1 MHNTHQYGSITF
13 YACFTPKPVILSRP
27 PWYPKQTGLIPM
39 IPVIFPV
46 FESYIPVIKEIAG
59 FWSVHGYWGSSN
71 WSFKE
76 VWKQNDLFDLMNDPF
91 VFVIIDALF
100 SYYPTG
106 YYYYFWF
113 IIMILIYL
121 YRLCLVDIFDVRRFF
136 MAMKVSVMMSHHHRS
151 DGVSSGI
158 DRDFDWRIRW
168 SSHLWIIRHHLPV
181 GYFYASTNFSDFYD
195 FTPKYII
202 TKLMYVYRW
211 YKLVW
216 SYLIQWKYN
225 IDVRDT
231 AEFHQLYRQNG
242 KLMKPNC
249 ILSYPWKSSQLVIF
263 TQLVIF
269 GWWYYSWFEIRSL

>member
-59 FWSVHGYWGSSN
+59 FRSVHGFWRSSE
-71 WSFKE
+71 WPLRSE
-76 VWKQNDLFDLMNDPF
+76 IDEMTSLAWWMTLEWPF

-100 SYYPTG
+100 LYYPTG
-106 YYYYFWF
+106 YYYYYFWF
-113 IIMILIYL
+113 IIMTLIYL
-121 YRLCLVDIFDVRRFF
+121 YRLCLLDIFDVRTHFF
-136 MAMKVSVMMSHHHRS
+136 MAVKVSVMMSHHHRS

-181 GYFYASTNFSDFYD
+181 GYFLRFD
-195 FTPKYII
+195 
-202 TKLMYVYRW
+202 
-211 YKLVW
+211 
-216 SYLIQWKYN
+216 
-225 IDVRDT
+225 
-231 AEFHQLYRQNG
+231 EFRTFMTSHLN
-242 KLMKPNC
+242 
-249 ILSYPWKSSQLVIF
+249 
-263 TQLVIF
+263 
-269 GWWYYSWFEIRSL
+269 RSLPS